1 MVHGKKREMFASAVN
16 CDSPCSERTL
26 RYSDRMSR
34 VLLLL
39 PLIAGCAAPERYRA
53 YDTSGLK
60 TADERELE
68 LRTNLRDGVPWEEQE
83 RRIADAKVVFGV
95 PSSSDATGPAKSIPK

>member
-1 MVHGKKREMFASAVN
+1 MR
-16 CDSPCSERTL
+16 
-26 RYSDRMSR
+26 R

-68 LRTNLRDGVPWEEQE
+68 LQTNLRDGVSWDEQE
-83 RRIADAKVVFGV
+83 RRIADAKALFGV
-95 PSSSDATGPAKSIPK
+95 PSNSDATGPANAARR